1 MQIQLVIIATI
12 MVVGPTMIDCKDVE
26 AIKTLKPKGIFSD
39 YKTNLF
45 ITYAQNCKIKFHD
58 DI

>member
-1 MQIQLVIIATI
+1 
-12 MVVGPTMIDCKDVE
+12 MVVGPTMIDCKDLK

-45 ITYAQNCKIKFHD
+45 ITYAKKLRN
-58 DI
+58 